1 MTSRAQS
8 LLQQALTLPA
18 DERADVATELAAS
31 LRGREVQPSRASSS
45 WGTYLDEGPFAS
57 KEFMVTVEELPTQDR

>member
-1 MTSRAQS
+1 MTSRAQA

-18 DERADVATELAAS
+18 DERADVAAELSAS
-31 LRGREVQPSRASSS
+31 LRDREAYPAGATSS

-57 KEFMVTVEELPTQDR
+57 KEFMLAVEDLPNQDR